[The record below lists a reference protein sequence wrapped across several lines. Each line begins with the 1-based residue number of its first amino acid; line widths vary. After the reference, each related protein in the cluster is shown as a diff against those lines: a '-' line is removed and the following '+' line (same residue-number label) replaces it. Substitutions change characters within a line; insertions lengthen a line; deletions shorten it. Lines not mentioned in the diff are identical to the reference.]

1 MSKTN
6 IAIKKRMLFML
17 VFLLILLFALICR
30 MFYWQIV
37 EASYLQKQA
46 YSQQTKNRIIS
57 PKRGVIY
64 DRNMVTLAR
73 SITVETISVT
83 PKNVKDKEKTA
94 QGLSEIL
101 GLDYETVLAK
111 VNKNTSEEVIAKKLD
126 QDVVNKVRTWIS
138 ENDIKGI
145 NIYEDTKRA
154 YPKGSFL
161 SHVLGFCGTDNQ
173 GLDGLEAKYESLLKG
188 VPGQWIL
195 STDATGKEIPITDD
209 CYIPPED
216 GLNLVLTIDERI
228 QHVVEK
234 HLEQAIIDNAPVEY
248 GVCIVMNPKN
258 GDILAMATAPDY
270 DPNDPFT
277 VTDAKIAA
285 TWDTLSVSEKTK
297 ARQEMWRNRAVTD
310 TYEPGSVFKT
320 ITASIALEEKIVS
333 NVDAVNFSCTGK
345 LKVEGWDIKCWRSYN
360 PHGPQ
365 SLRTGLM
372 NSCNPVFMNV
382 AMQIGAEKFY
392 EYLNAFGISQNTGS
406 DLLGETS
413 GIIHDVKNV
422 TQSTLATAGFGQGFT
437 LTPLNMLNAMC
448 VIANDGKLMEPRIVK
463 KIVDNDGNVV
473 EEFEEK
479 VVKQVIS
486 EDTAD
491 KVLDMMKSVVSDGTG
506 RYAQVKGYYIAGKT
520 STAEQGRGE
529 NKKYVASF
537 IGLAPAD
544 DPEIAIIFNLYNPK
558 GERGHQGGGIC
569 APVVGNI
576 LSEVLENLEIP
587 KDYEYQ
593 DNTENMVIV
602 PDVTKRTLAEAKKML
617 TNLGLKYGV
626 DETVDT
632 NENIMV
638 VSQMP
643 VAGETLNK
651 KSLVKIFTAGNDTRF
666 GTVVPDVRD
675 MDITSA
681 TNALAN
687 ANLNIKVSGTGIAI
701 LQTPVAG
708 TNVEQ
713 GTIVKVEFKPAGIDV
728 E

>member
-1 MSKTN
+1 MAKTN
-6 IAIKKRMLFML
+6 IAVKKRMVFML
-17 VFLLILLFALICR
+17 IFLFSLLIFLMGK
-30 MFYWQIV
+30 MFYWQV
-37 EASYLQKQA
+37 VKAEGLRKEAYA
-46 YSQQTKNRIIS
+46 QQTKNRIIS
-57 PKRGVIY
+57 PKRGIIY
-64 DRNMVTLAR
+64 DTNMVTLAR

-94 QGLSEIL
+94 KGLSEIL
-101 GLDYETVLAK
+101 GLEYEVVLEK
-111 VNKNTSEEVIAKKLD
+111 VNKKTSEETIAKKLN
-126 QDVVNKVRTWIS
+126 QDVVNQVRTWIA

-145 NIYEDTKRA
+145 NIYEDTKRV

-161 SHVLGFCGTDNQ
+161 AQVLGFCGTDNQ
-173 GLDGLEAKYESLLKG
+173 GLDGLEAKYESVLKG

-209 CYIPPED
+209 RYIPPED

-228 QHVVEK
+228 QHIVEK

-277 VTDAKIAA
+277 VTDVEIAKK
-285 TWDTLSVSEKTK
+285 WDELEVAEKTK

-320 ITASIALEEKIVS
+320 ITAAIAIEEKIVS
-333 NVDAVNFSCTGK
+333 NVDAVDFSCTGK

-360 PHGPQ
+360 PHGSQ
-365 SLRTGLM
+365 SLRMGLM

-382 AMQIGAEKFY
+382 AMKIGAEKFY
-392 EYLNAFGISQNTGS
+392 KYLDAFGISQNTGS
-406 DLLGETS
+406 DLIGETS
-413 GIIHDVKNV
+413 GLIHNVKDV
-422 TQSTLATAGFGQGFT
+422 TQSTLVTAAFGQGFT

-448 VIANDGKLMEPRIVK
+448 AVANDGKLMEPRIVK
-463 KIVDNDGNVV
+463 KIVDNDGNVI
-473 EEFEEK
+473 EEFEPK
-479 VVKQVIS
+479 VVKQVLS
-486 EDTAD
+486 EETST
-491 KVLDMMKSVVSDGTG
+491 KVLDMMESVVSNGTG

-520 STAEQGRGE
+520 STAEQGRGV

-544 DPEIAIIFNLYNPK
+544 DPEIAIIFNLYNPQSD
-558 GERGHQGGGIC
+558 RGHQGGGIC

-576 LSEVLENLEIP
+576 LGEVLENLEIP
-587 KDYEYQ
+587 KDYEYK
-593 DNTENMVIV
+593 DDIENQVVV
-602 PDVTKRTLAEAKKML
+602 PNVTNRTLAEAKKML
-617 TNLGLKYGV
+617 TNIGLKYSV
-626 DETVDT
+626 DETENMD
-632 NENIMV
+632 ENIMV
-638 VSQMP
+638 VAQMP
-643 VAGETLNK
+643 VAGEVLTK
-651 KSLVKIFTAGNDTRF
+651 KSMVKIFTEGNDTRF
-666 GTVVPDVRD
+666 GTVVPDVRG
-675 MDITSA
+675 MSIIEATSA
-681 TNALAN
+681 LAD

-701 LQTPVAG
+701 LQTPVAK

-713 GTIVKVEFKPAGIDV
+713 GTVVKVEFKPAGIDV

>member
-17 VFLLILLFALICR
+17 GFLLILLFALICR
-30 MFYWQIV
+30 MFYWQVIK
-37 EASYLQKQA
+37 ASDLQKQA

-64 DRNMVTLAR
+64 DTNMVTLAR
-73 SITVETISVT
+73 SVTVETISVT
-83 PKNVKDKEKTA
+83 PKNVKEKEKTA
-94 QGLSEIL
+94 KGLAEIL
-101 GLDYETVLAK
+101 DLDYETVLTK

-126 QDVVNKVRTWIS
+126 QEIVNEVRTWIS

-145 NIYEDTKRA
+145 NIYEDTKRS

-173 GLDGLEAKYESLLKG
+173 GLDGLEAKYESVLKG

-209 CYIPPED
+209 SYIPPED

-234 HLEQAIIDNAPVEY
+234 YLEQAIVDNAPVEY

-277 VTDAKIAA
+277 VTDEEIAEK
-285 TWDTLSVSEKTK
+285 WDTLTVAEKTK

-320 ITASIALEEKIVS
+320 ITAAIAIEEKIVS
-333 NVDAVNFSCTGK
+333 NIDAVDFSCTGK

-360 PHGPQ
+360 PHGLQ
-365 SLRTGLM
+365 SLRQGLM
-372 NSCNPVFMNV
+372 NSCNPVFMTV
-382 AMQIGAEKFY
+382 AMKIGKETFY
-392 EYLNAFGISQNTGS
+392 KYLDAFGISQNTGS
-406 DLLGETS
+406 GILGETS
-413 GIIHDVKNV
+413 GIIHDVKDA

-448 VIANDGKLMEPRIVK
+448 AIANDGKIMQPRIVRQ
-463 KIVDNDGNVV
+463 IIDNDGNVV
-473 EEFEEK
+473 EEVEEK

-486 EDTAD
+486 KETAD
-491 KVLDMMKSVVSDGTG
+491 KVLDMMESVVSNGTG

-520 STAEQGRGE
+520 STAEQGRGSD
-529 NKKYVASF
+529 KKYVASF

-544 DPEIAIIFNLYNPK
+544 DPEVAIIFNLYNPQ
-558 GERGHQGGGIC
+558 GENGHQGGGIC

-576 LSEVLENLEIP
+576 LSEVLEYLEVA
-587 KDYEYQ
+587 KDYEYE
-593 DNTENMVIV
+593 DDTENTVVV
-602 PDVTKRTLAEAKKML
+602 PSVTNRTLAEAKKML
-617 TNLGLKYGV
+617 TNLGLKYSV
-626 DETVDT
+626 DENDETTDDS
-632 NENIMV
+632 MV

-643 VAGETLNK
+643 VAGETLTE
-651 KSLVKIFTAGNDTRF
+651 KSLVKLFVQGNDTRF
-666 GTVVPDVRD
+666 GTTVPDVRN
-675 MDITSA
+675 MDISTA
-681 TNALAN
+681 TKTLSD
-687 ANLNIKVSGTGIAI
+687 ANLNIKISGSGVAI
-701 LQTPVAG
+701 LQTPAAG

>member
-17 VFLLILLFALICR
+17 VFLLLLLFALICR
-30 MFYWQIV
+30 MFYWQV
-37 EASYLQKQA
+37 VKANELQKQA

-57 PKRGVIY
+57 PKRGEIY
-64 DRNMVTLAR
+64 DANMVTLAR
-73 SITVETISVT
+73 SVTVETISVT
-83 PKNVKDKEKTA
+83 PKNVKEKEKTA
-94 QGLSEIL
+94 KGLSEIL
-101 GLDYETVLAK
+101 GLEYENVLAK
-111 VNKNTSEEVIAKKLD
+111 VNKNSSEEVIAKKLD
-126 QDVVNKVRTWIS
+126 RDIVNEVRTWIA
-138 ENDIKGI
+138 ENEIKGI

-173 GLDGLEAKYESLLKG
+173 GLDGIEAKYESILKG

-209 CYIPPED
+209 SYIPPED
-216 GLNLVLTIDERI
+216 GLNIVLTIDEKV

-234 HLEQAIIDNAPVEY
+234 HLEQAMIDNAPVEY

-277 VTDAKIAA
+277 VTDEEIAA
-285 TWDTLSVSEKTK
+285 NWDNLSASEKTK
-297 ARQEMWRNRAVTD
+297 ARQDMWRNRAVTD

-320 ITASIALEEKIVS
+320 ITAAIAVEEKIVS
-333 NVDAVNFSCTGK
+333 NVDALNFSCTGK

-360 PHGPQ
+360 PHGVQ

-382 AMQIGAEKFY
+382 AMKVGAETFY
-392 EYLNAFGISQNTGS
+392 KYLDAFGVSKNTGS
-406 DLLGETS
+406 DVLGETS
-413 GIIHDVKNV
+413 GIIHNVKDV
-422 TQSTLATAGFGQGFT
+422 TGSTLATAGFGQGFT
-437 LTPLNMLNAMC
+437 LTPLNMLNVMC
-448 VIANDGKLMEPRIVK
+448 AIGNDGKLMQPRIVK
-463 KIVDNDGNVV
+463 KIIDDNGNVI
-473 EEFEEK
+473 EEMEEK

-486 EDTAD
+486 EETAD
-491 KVLDMMKSVVSDGTG
+491 KVLDMMESVVSDGTG

-520 STAEQGRGE
+520 STAEQGRGA
-529 NKKYVASF
+529 NKKFVASF
-537 IGLAPAD
+537 VGLAPAD
-544 DPEIAIIFNLYNPK
+544 DPEVAVIFNLYNPQS
-558 GERGHQGGGIC
+558 ERGHQGGGIC
-569 APVVGNI
+569 APVVGKI
-576 LSEVLENLEIP
+576 LGEVLESLEVP

-593 DNTENMVIV
+593 DKTENTVIV
-602 PDVTKRTLAEAKKML
+602 PDVTNRTLGEAKKML
-617 TNLGLKYGV
+617 TNLGLKYDI
-626 DETVDT
+626 DEFEGMDD
-632 NENIMV
+632 NIMI

-643 VAGETLNK
+643 VAGETLTK
-651 KSLVKIFTAGNDTRF
+651 KAMVKIFAKGHDTRF

-675 MDITSA
+675 MDISTA
-681 TNALAN
+681 TKTLQE
-687 ANLNIKVSGTGIAI
+687 ANLNIKVSGNGIAI
-701 LQTPVAG
+701 LQTPPAK

-713 GTIVKVEFKPAGIDV
+713 GTIVSVEFRPAGIDV

>member
-17 VFLLILLFALICR
+17 AFLLILLFALICR
-30 MFYWQIV
+30 MFYWQVI
-37 EASYLQKQA
+37 EASDLQKQA

-64 DRNMVTLAR
+64 DTNMVTLAR

-83 PKNVKDKEKTA
+83 PKNVKNKEETA
-94 QGLSEIL
+94 KGLSEIL
-101 GLDYETVLAK
+101 ELDYETVLAK

-145 NIYEDTKRA
+145 NIYEDTKRS

-173 GLDGLEAKYESLLKG
+173 GLDGLEAKYESVLKG

-209 CYIPPED
+209 SYIPPED

-234 HLEQAIIDNAPVEY
+234 HLEQAIIDNSPVEY

-277 VTDAKIAA
+277 VTDAEISQR
-285 TWDTLSVSEKTK
+285 WDALTVAEKTK

-320 ITASIALEEKIVS
+320 ITAAIAIEEKFVS
-333 NVDAVNFSCTGK
+333 NVDAVDFSCTGK

-360 PHGPQ
+360 PHGQQ
-365 SLRTGLM
+365 SLRQGLM
-372 NSCNPVFMNV
+372 NSCNPVFMTV
-382 AMQIGAEKFY
+382 AMRIGAETFY
-392 EYLNAFGISQNTGS
+392 KYLEAFGISKNTGS
-406 DLLGETS
+406 GILGETS

-448 VIANDGKLMEPRIVK
+448 AIANDGKLMQPRIVK
-463 KIVDNDGNVV
+463 QIIDNDGNVV
-473 EEFEEK
+473 EEVEEK

-486 EDTAD
+486 KETAD
-491 KVLDMMKSVVSDGTG
+491 KVLDMMESVVSDGTG

-520 STAEQGRGE
+520 STAEQGRGAD
-529 NKKYVASF
+529 KKYVASF

-544 DPEIAIIFNLYNPK
+544 DPEVAIIFNLYNPQS
-558 GERGHQGGGIC
+558 ERGHQGGGIC

-576 LSEVLENLEIP
+576 LGEVLEYLEVA
-587 KDYEYQ
+587 KDYEYE
-593 DNTENMVIV
+593 DNTENTVIV
-602 PDVTKRTLAEAKKML
+602 PDVTNRTLAEAKKML
-617 TNLGLKYGV
+617 TNIGLKYSV
-626 DETVDT
+626 DETTETSDDS
-632 NENIMV
+632 MV

-643 VAGETLNK
+643 VAGETLTE
-651 KSLVKIFTAGNDTRF
+651 KSLVKIFVQGNDTRF
-666 GTVVPDVRD
+666 GTTVPDVRN

-681 TNALAN
+681 TKALSE
-687 ANLNIKVSGTGIAI
+687 ANLNIKISGSGVAI
-701 LQTPVAG
+701 LQTPAAG